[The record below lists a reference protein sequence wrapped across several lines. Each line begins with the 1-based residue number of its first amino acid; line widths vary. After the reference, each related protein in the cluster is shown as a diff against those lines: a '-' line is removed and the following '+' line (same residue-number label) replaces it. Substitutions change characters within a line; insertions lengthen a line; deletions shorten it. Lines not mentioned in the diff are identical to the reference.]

1 MIFPLRHNH
10 PAKVAW
16 DLVILVTVLAFTFLI
31 TYRLVFKTFQ
41 ADLFYYILNALFLID
56 LGVGFVTK
64 IKVGHRRLETFAE
77 IRKHYLKTWFI
88 VDLPA
93 FFPFELIPVMIFGGI
108 PSDPFWFQVY
118 IALQA
123 LTLIKLVKAMRLF
136 GEIAEALRL
145 PPAVHRLA
153 SFLYWFIQ
161 TIHIMALGWILIGAG
176 ESNRPDFDQYLRAFY
191 WVTTTIATIGYGD
204 YYPNHDSNG
213 QIMYTIV
220 VQLFGVGM
228 YTYVIANVSSLVS
241 NLDVARAAY
250 QRRMEEINSYLRSQ
264 KIPPHLQERVK
275 DYYSYLWEQ
284 KRSVTERTVLE
295 DLPSSLSLE
304 ILMHQNRGL
313 VERLQVF
320 EGADEVF
327 IREAVQKLRPRV
339 FLPQEYIVRQGE
351 YGDSLYFITS
361 GEMEVLVDE
370 HQVAR
375 LAAGSVF
382 GEAALVTDE
391 RRNASVKALTYG
403 TGYQLS
409 KHDFGEL
416 RLKYPEFDARVKR
429 IVETRSRPT

>member
-1 MIFPLRHNH
+1 MLFPLRHNH
-10 PAKVAW
+10 PVKVAW
-16 DLVILVTVLAFTFLI
+16 DLIILITVLAFTFLI
-31 TYRLVFKTFQ
+31 TYRLVFQTVQ
-41 ADLFYYILNALFLID
+41 ADWFYYSLNVLFFID
-56 LGVGFVTK
+56 LAAGFVTK
-64 IKVGHRRLETFAE
+64 IKVGHLRLETFPE
-77 IRKHYLKTWFI
+77 IRSRYLKTWFLI
-88 VDLPA
+88 DLPA
-93 FFPFELIPVMIFGGI
+93 FFPFELIPVLIYGGI
-108 PSDPFWFQVY
+108 PTDPTAFKIY
-118 IALQA
+118 LILQS
-123 LTLIKLVKAMRLF
+123 LTLIKLVKAVRLF
-136 GEIAEALRL
+136 RQIAEALRF

-161 TIHIMALGWILIGAG
+161 TIHVMALGWVVIGGA
-176 ESNRPDFDQYLRAFY
+176 EAARPYFDQYLRAFY

-204 YYPNHDSNG
+204 YVPNHDSNL
-213 QIMYTIV
+213 QIFYTIIV
-220 VQLFGVGM
+220 ELFGVGM

-250 QRRMEEINSYLRSQ
+250 QRRLEEVNSYLRAQ

-304 ILMHQNRGL
+304 ILMYQNRGL
-313 VERLQVF
+313 VERLDVF
-320 EGADEVF
+320 QGADEVF

-339 FLPQEYIVRQGE
+339 FLPLEYIVRQGE
-351 YGDSLYFITS
+351 YGDSMYFITS

-375 LAAGSVF
+375 LGAGSVF
-382 GEAALVTDE
+382 GEAALVTED
-391 RRNASVKALTYG
+391 RRNASVKAMSYG

-416 RLKYPEFDARVKR
+416 RLKYPEFDERVRR
-429 IVETRSRPT
+429 IVEARSRKN